1 MRRKDDVY
9 LVKNPYLSRELCRP
23 PRVGDRGLL
32 LWRACGFR
40 RRPPQVSV
48 QRKCGD
54 PDTTE
59 WRITYRALPIQ
70 DPYSG
75 DWVTVY
81 TPVAIEVWLYNFGPQ
96 RFMEELS
103 FESGRLVSIQPLGY
117 GYE

>member
-1 MRRKDDVY
+1 MRSAWSTLPIVVVSFVVL
-9 LVKNPYLSRELCRP
+9 LVSETEAFYCGA
-23 PRVGDRGLL
+23 RVVSIGD
-32 LWRACGFR
+32 
-40 RRPPQVSV
+40 PQVSV

-59 WRITYRALPIQ
+59 WRISYRALPTQ

-75 DWVTVY
+75 ELVTVY

-103 FESGRLVSIQPLGY
+103 FENGRLMSIQSLGY
-117 GYE
+117 GSE